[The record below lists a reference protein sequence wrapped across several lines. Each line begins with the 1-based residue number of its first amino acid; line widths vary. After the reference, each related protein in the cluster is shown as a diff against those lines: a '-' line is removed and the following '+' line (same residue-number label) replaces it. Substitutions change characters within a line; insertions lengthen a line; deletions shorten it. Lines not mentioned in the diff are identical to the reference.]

1 MFKPLLSLQAQLMSV
16 WHTPVTVAR
25 DFTEV
30 CCYHWTNSYWWAFQ
44 AGNLRTPDPGS
55 LPGRSFWWFLMPGWL
70 INLFRARL
78 IWTCPPLFCVLVC
91 LMWTLSCVAQTLP
104 SHGISTEPILGIWC
118 GGCLP
123 RKLCTCLTPRIPGNP
138 WEVMPGLYF
147 HRDPEGTEKDEL
159 KKAVRNVR
167 VNAQFLSLLP
177 LRQRL

>member
-44 AGNLRTPDPGS
+44 AWNLRTPDPGS
-55 LPGRSFWWFLMPGWL
+55 LPARSFWWFPMPGWL

-104 SHGISTEPILGIWC
+104 SHGIPKSLFWGSDAEDAYPGNCVHAWHPVSQEIRGRLCLASTSTEILREQRKKSW
-118 GGCLP
+118 
-123 RKLCTCLTPRIPGNP
+123 RKL
-138 WEVMPGLYF
+138 
-147 HRDPEGTEKDEL
+147 
-159 KKAVRNVR
+159 
-167 VNAQFLSLLP
+167 
-177 LRQRL
+177 